1 MFDKAKLSHVWDV
14 DISLKYLKRI
24 EDNTLLT
31 NIILT
36 QKLIVLQY
44 CLERPGFSTIFMFSV
59 GNDFQ

>member
-44 CLERPGFSTIFMFSV
+44 YLERPGFSTIFV
-59 GNDFQ
+59 